1 MALAGTQADAV
12 PVSEGVAPGVPGV
25 GEPILGAAVRQM
37 PGPVPYPPPC
47 VQAMDADM
55 PLSATNT
62 SRLMMTTPLIIAS
75 RTLRELCMRFPPKA
89 RAAPAGAARH
99 QLQNPLLPQR
109 LQRWLARHPSWD
121 ARRSDGRCR
130 ACVRPGRAGQDTPAA
145 WPGCHLL
152 QRCWTRR
159 VR

>member
-1 MALAGTQADAV
+1 IARAQATTCAPMALTGTQADAV

-37 PGPVPYPPPC
+37 PGPLPYPPPC

-75 RTLRELCMRFPPKA
+75 RTLRELCIRFPPNA
-89 RAAPAGAARH
+89 RSAPAGAARH
-99 QLQNPLLPQR
+99 RLPNPLPPPRLPHSPPS
-109 LQRWLARHPSWD
+109 HPQYHPP
-121 ARRSDGRCR
+121 RSSQ
-130 ACVRPGRAGQDTPAA
+130 P
-145 WPGCHLL
+145 
-152 QRCWTRR
+152 
-159 VR
+159 